1 MTISRNVTETVMA
14 QLKRIVAEE
23 LDVNLDAQEIDE
35 TVSLLEE
42 GIGLDS
48 MAVMDFILS
57 IEEHFGF
64 EFLESEL
71 SVELFDS
78 LNALAGLI
86 AAKLDRSGTDG
97 DGPG

>member
-78 LNALAGLI
+78 LHALAGLI
-86 AAKLDRSGTDG
+86 AAKLDGSGTDV

>member
-1 MTISRNVTETVMA
+1 MTENVID
-14 QLKRIVAEE
+14 QLKRIITNE
-23 LDVNLDAQEIDE
+23 LDVNLDVHKIDE

-64 EFLESEL
+64 EFSESEL
-71 SVELFDS
+71 SVELFAS
-78 LNALAGLI
+78 LNSLGSLI
-86 AAKLDRSGTDG
+86 SSKLDGSGTDVS
-97 DGPG
+97 DAS